1 MKKLIALML
10 CLTMALSL
18 AACTNDKPVETKP
31 VETKPVETTTVPTTE
46 AAPVAASALEI
57 LETVW
62 ALYGEDEKF
71 FVMGG
76 DFDAPV
82 DGAPGAAANTDWLT
96 GTLLIPEDQLA
107 NVKEAA
113 SIAHGMMI
121 NNFAYGAFL
130 VEGDAKAF
138 AEAMHTKISANPWI
152 CGQPEKM
159 VIAVLGDF
167 VVTVYGVNDAV
178 NPFETK
184 LTTAYPTA
192 ELVYSEAING

>member
-1 MKKLIALML
+1 MKKLFALVL
-10 CLTMALSL
+10 CFAMALSL
-18 AACTNDKPVETKP
+18 VACNTTKP

-62 ALYGEDEKF
+62 ALFGEDEKF

-82 DGAPGAAANTDWLT
+82 DGAPGASANTDWLT
-96 GTLLIPEDQLA
+96 STLLIPEDQLA

-113 SIAHGMMI
+113 SIVHGMMV
-121 NNFAYGAFL
+121 NNFACGAFR
-130 VEGDAKAF
+130 VEGDTKAF
-138 AEAMHTKISANPWI
+138 ADAMHAKISANPWI

-159 VIAVLGDF
+159 VIAVIGEF

>member
-1 MKKLIALML
+1 MKKLISLLLVLVMVAA
-10 CLTMALSL
+10 MA
-18 AACTNDKPVETKP
+18 AGCGQKNANTD
-31 VETKPVETTTVPTTE
+31 TTGTTAGTE
-46 AAPVAASALEI
+46 AVAAPESALEV

-96 GTLLIPEDQLA
+96 GTLLVPEEQLA

-113 SIAHGMMI
+113 SVAHGMMI
-121 NNFAYGAFL
+121 NNFACGAFR
-130 VEGDAKAF
+130 VEGDTKAF
-138 AEAMHTKISANPWI
+138 ADAMHAKISANPWI

-167 VVTVYGVNDAV
+167 VVAVYGVNDAV

-192 ELVYSEAING
+192 ELAYSEAING

>member
-1 MKKLIALML
+1 MKKLIALIL
-10 CLTMALSL
+10 CLTLALSM
-18 AACTNDKPVETKP
+18 AACNGNKPVETKP

-46 AAPVAASALEI
+46 AAPVAESALEI

-62 ALYGEDEKF
+62 AQFSEDEKW

-76 DFDAPV
+76 DYDAPV
-82 DGAPGAAANTDWLT
+82 DGAPGATTNVDWLVN
-96 GTLLIPEDQLA
+96 TLLVPEDQTA
-107 NVKEAA
+107 NVKNAA
-113 SIAHGMMI
+113 SMVHAMMV
-121 NNFAYGAFL
+121 NNFACGAFQ

-138 AEAMHTKISANPWI
+138 AEAMHTKISTNPWI

-184 LTTAYPTA
+184 LTAAYPTA

>member
-121 NNFAYGAFL
+121 NNFACGAFL

-138 AEAMHTKISANPWI
+138 AEAMHTKISTNPWI

>member
-1 MKKLIALML
+1 MKKLIALIL
-10 CLTMALSL
+10 CLTLALSM
-18 AACTNDKPVETKP
+18 AACNGNKPVETKP

-46 AAPVAASALEI
+46 AAPVAESALEI

-62 ALYGEDEKF
+62 AQFGEDEKW

-76 DFDAPV
+76 DYDAPV
-82 DGAPGAAANTDWLT
+82 DGAPGAAANVDWLVN
-96 GTLLIPEDQLA
+96 TLLVPEDQTA
-107 NVKEAA
+107 NVKNAA
-113 SIAHGMMI
+113 SMVHAMMV
-121 NNFAYGAFL
+121 NNFACGAFQ

-138 AEAMHTKISANPWI
+138 AEAMHTKISTNPWI

-184 LTTAYPTA
+184 LTAAYPTA

>member
-1 MKKLIALML
+1 MKKLIALIL
-10 CLTMALSL
+10 CLTLALSM
-18 AACTNDKPVETKP
+18 AACTSNKP

-46 AAPVAASALEI
+46 AAPVAESALEI

-62 ALYGEDEKF
+62 GQFGEDEKW

-76 DFDAPV
+76 DYDAPV
-82 DGAPGAAANTDWLT
+82 DGAPGAAANVDWLVN
-96 GTLLIPEDQLA
+96 TLLVPEDQTA
-107 NVKEAA
+107 NVKNAA
-113 SIAHGMMI
+113 SMVHAMMV
-121 NNFAYGAFL
+121 NNFACGAFQ

-138 AEAMHTKISANPWI
+138 AEAMHTKISTNPWI

-167 VVTVYGVNDAV
+167 VVAVYGVNDAV

-184 LTTAYPTA
+184 LTAAYPTA